1 LADRVVTLSVLC
13 QAAPCCAASD
23 KTENH
28 GVGGSIPPLG
38 TMIFKGLGDLR
49 D

>member
-1 LADRVVTLSVLC
+1 VRERKPLKELMCST
-13 QAAPCCAASD
+13 
-23 KTENH
+23 
-28 GVGGSIPPLG
+28 PPLG